1 MKKHLL
7 KIYKMTKF
15 MKIKTTN
22 FIPIFIALLFISV
35 LSINTFGQN
44 EQKKLPENYDAE
56 LASKLGADEYGMR
69 QYVFVV
75 LKTGKADV
83 KDEKK
88 RKELFA
94 GHFANMVRLAKAGK
108 LVLAGPFMEGGKKRG
123 LFVFDVQT
131 IEEANEL
138 VKTDPAVKAGIFD
151 VELTRWY
158 GSAAL
163 MQINEIHTK
172 IQKTK
177 IE

>member
-1 MKKHLL
+1 MKNHLM
-7 KIYKMTKF
+7 KIYQMTKF

-22 FIPIFIALLFISV
+22 FISLFIALLFISV
-35 LSINTFGQN
+35 LSINSLGQT

-69 QYVFVV
+69 QYVFVI
-75 LKTGKADV
+75 LKTGKAEIT
-83 KDEKK
+83 DEKK

-94 GHFANMVRLAKAGK
+94 GHFANMGRLAKEGK
-108 LVLAGPFMEGGKKRG
+108 LVLAGPFMEGGEKRG
-123 LFVFDVQT
+123 LFVFDVKT
-131 IEEANEL
+131 IEEASEL

-151 VELTRWY
+151 VELTKWY